1 MPLIAVL
8 EDDDQFLAH
17 LSNEIMT
24 QGYEVVGDRDKSN
37 FLELMP
43 TVMPDVIITDIKAP
57 RMDGMEF
64 LKAIKKDPRFCK
76 IPVIIVSGF
85 LRDRPDEIKKAFS
98 LGAFECFAKPFDPD
112 QLLSRVKDALQQN

>member
-43 TVMPDVIITDIKAP
+43 AVMPDVIITDIKAP

-85 LRDRPDEIKKAFS
+85 LRDNIETAMEAHR
-98 LGAFECFAKPFDPD
+98 LGVFDCFAKPYDHD
-112 QLLSRVKDALQQN
+112 ELMRRIKDALQQN